1 MLKLWTV
8 EDCAIVL
15 DPGKLE
21 CRNKAFEEWCECQTK
36 RKQLKKHYILYETP
50 NISLHQFT

>member
-1 MLKLWTV
+1 MLKHWTV
-8 EDCAIVL
+8 EDSAIVL

-21 CRNKAFEEWCECQTK
+21 CRNRAFEEWCECQTK